1 MKIRNLVPALAAFAV
16 APFVF
21 AADDGDKTVPAAELA
36 PAKPVQVSPEQ
47 RQLFL
52 SGLGWLVGQQ
62 SGLIQDL
69 RVSAE
74 DVPAIVEGFRLALL
88 GEGKDFPEKIRGM
101 NEAYSAFIGELQ
113 TAAMEKAAAE
123 VKAAA
128 DENRKLGAEFV
139 AKTLEEDK
147 GFSALPS
154 GVLVKIVSAGDP
166 AKKPTAADTVAVRY
180 TGKLIDGTIFD
191 SSARDE
197 ETAPVQFVAGE
208 GETAELPLGGLI
220 KAWGEA
226 LPLIGVG
233 GSCTLVVPADS
244 AYGDRGI
251 GIIPP
256 GSTLV
261 FDIELA
267 DIVPAD
273 ADDEDAAD
281 DDGDKAAVAY
291 RPAVADKAAVADED
305 DGSDDE

>member
-1 MKIRNLVPALAAFAV
+1 MKIRHLVPALAAFAV

-21 AADDGDKTVPAAELA
+21 AAKDGDKTVPAAELA

-47 RQLFL
+47 RRLFL

-88 GEGKDFPEKIRGM
+88 GEGTEIPTKIMGE
-101 NEAYSAFIGELQ
+101 NEAYSAFISELQ

-123 VKAAA
+123 LKAAA
-128 DENRKLGAEFV
+128 EENRKLGAEFV
-139 AKTLEEDK
+139 AKTQAEDK
-147 GFSALPS
+147 DFSALPS
-154 GVLVKIVSAGDP
+154 GVLMKIAKTGDP
-166 AKKPTAADTVAVRY
+166 AKKPTADDTVAVRY
-180 TGKLIDGTIFD
+180 TGKLITGAIFD
-191 SSARDE
+191 SSARNE
-197 ETAPVQFVAGE
+197 ETGAPVQFVAGE
-208 GETAELPLGGLI
+208 GEAVELPLGGLI

-226 LPLIGVG
+226 LPLLGVG

-251 GIIPP
+251 GDIPP

-267 DIVPAD
+267 DVVPAD
-273 ADDEDAAD
+273 ADEDESDADADGAAD
-281 DDGDKAAVAY
+281 
-291 RPAVADKAAVADED
+291 E
-305 DGSDDE
+305 E